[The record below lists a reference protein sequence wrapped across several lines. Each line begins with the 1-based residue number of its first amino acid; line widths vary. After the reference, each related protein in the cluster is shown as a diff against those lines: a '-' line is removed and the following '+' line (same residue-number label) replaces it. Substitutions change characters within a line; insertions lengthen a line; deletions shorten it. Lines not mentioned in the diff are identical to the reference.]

1 MAVKIRLQRHGKKN
15 FAFFHIVVADAR
27 APRDGRFI
35 EQLGSYN
42 PNTNPAT
49 IILDGEKALK
59 WLNVGA
65 QPTLVARR
73 ILSYEGVLLRKHLDG
88 GIAKGALTQ
97 EQADAKWNAW
107 KAERDAKIAAK
118 KAGLVKDAAEKAKV
132 ALEAEKKVNA
142 ERAEALAKK
151 AEELAEAQRK
161 AAEEAAAAKAAEEA
175 NGKMQAA
182 MDVLAQRYS
191 LKADDYDGIAA
202 ALNDDQKLYEEA
214 AGEAGMDVKQFMRVQ
229 QLERENARYQRQQA
243 ELAQRRQ
250 MDQAYQR
257 LMQEADGVKA
267 QYPAFDLNAEMQDP
281 DFVRLLRAQVP
292 LKTIYEVRHQDEI
305 LGGAMQYTA
314 QKVAAKVAAGVS
326 ANRGR
331 PAENGAAASGASG
344 ARFDVEHSTK
354 EQRMALI
361 RRAANGE
368 RIEF

>member
-175 NGKMQAA
+175 
-182 MDVLAQRYS
+182 
-191 LKADDYDGIAA
+191 AA
-202 ALNDDQKLYEEA
+202 AAEA
-214 AGEAGMDVKQFMRVQ
+214 AHD
-229 QLERENARYQRQQA
+229 
-243 ELAQRRQ
+243 
-250 MDQAYQR
+250 
-257 LMQEADGVKA
+257 
-267 QYPAFDLNAEMQDP
+267 
-281 DFVRLLRAQVP
+281 
-292 LKTIYEVRHQDEI
+292 T
-305 LGGAMQYTA
+305 
-314 QKVAAKVAAGVS
+314 
-326 ANRGR
+326 
-331 PAENGAAASGASG
+331 PAEA
-344 ARFDVEHSTK
+344 
-354 EQRMALI
+354 
-361 RRAANGE
+361 
-368 RIEF
+368 